1 MLLPTLLLLA
11 STLSI
16 PTQTLVLTSGLR
28 LAVDGEVSAR
38 DGRVVFRSG
47 GALYSLPSSQVDFD
61 ATRAGSSVVEV
72 RAERSVPRIRVSEA
86 EKQRL
91 LRELEQNHS
100 GTPASAEA
108 GRVPHDPSEFQTPL
122 EKASGEEW
130 TWRRGARAHEEEIRQ
145 AKENLQLLR
154 DKASSLRSQITGL
167 ISNGYKP
174 NQFTYLTGELQN
186 TLEAMPEAELA
197 VARAERA
204 YAEFRDDARR
214 LDVTPGWLR

>member
-1 MLLPTLLLLA
+1 MLLPGLLLLA
-11 STLSI
+11 ATLSI
-16 PTQTLVLTSGLR
+16 PTRTLVLTSGAR
-28 LAVDGEVSAR
+28 LAVDGEVTER
-38 DGRVVFRSG
+38 DGRVIFRAG
-47 GALYSLPSSQVDFD
+47 GALYSLASSEVDFD
-61 ATRAGSSVVEV
+61 ATRAGGSVVEV
-72 RAERSVPRIRVSEA
+72 RAERDHPRIRVSEA

-100 GTPASAEA
+100 GTPASPNA
-108 GRVPHDPSEFQTPL
+108 GRVPHDPSESQTPL

-154 DKASSLRSQITGL
+154 DKVTQLRSQIAGFL
-167 ISNGYKP
+167 SLGYKP
-174 NQFTYLTGELQN
+174 SQFTYLSGELQN
-186 TLEAMPEAELA
+186 TLDALPQAELA
-197 VARAERA
+197 VTRAERA

>member
-1 MLLPTLLLLA
+1 MLLPALLLLA

-16 PTQTLVLTSGLR
+16 PTRTLVLTSGVR
-28 LAVDGEVSAR
+28 LAVDGEVTER

-47 GALYSLPSSQVDFD
+47 GALYSLASSEVDFE
-61 ATRAGSSVVEV
+61 ATRTGASVIEV

-100 GTPASAEA
+100 GTPASPDA
-108 GRVPHDPSEFQTPL
+108 GRVPHDPSEYQTPL

-145 AKENLQLLR
+145 ANENLQLLR
-154 DKASSLRSQITGL
+154 DKASQLRSQIAGFL
-167 ISNGYKP
+167 SLGYKP
-174 NQFTYLTGELQN
+174 NQFTYQTSELQN

-197 VARAERA
+197 VARVERA

-214 LDVTPGWLR
+214 LNVTPGWLR